1 MNRWIYD
8 IEVFS
13 HDWLVVFRR
22 VDDDHHIIIHNNNF
36 QLKEFFMAHSDDVF
50 GGFNNRHYDDWIVQT
65 MLSGGDNATV
75 KAHNDFIIEQGG
87 NGWEFPFIR
96 GQRKQFRSFD
106 LRDDLPKELS
116 LKAIEANMGLD
127 IVESSVDFLIDRPLT
142 KDELQETIL
151 YCCNDVDA
159 TIRLYETRKAYLD
172 SKTAVGAM
180 KGIDEATALSL
191 TNAKLTAAFVD
202 AKAKEHDDEFVYHP
216 PDELRISKYTE
227 VLRFFEKIDY
237 EHSLSIDVAGVPHV
251 YGWGGLHG
259 AVQNYF
265 AKSDEKMKI
274 MIADVGSYY
283 PSMIIQYGYASR
295 NSPDAD
301 AYKDVYVKRMAAK
314 HSGDKVTANA
324 LKLVL
329 NTYFGATKNEYNDL
343 YDPRM
348 ANAICITGQLLL
360 TDLIEKLEAV
370 KGFELIQ
377 SNTDGIIIRYP
388 TRADQKIRDVIHE
401 WEQRTRLNMELSEV
415 RAIAQK
421 DVNNYIM
428 EDGDG
433 HIKSKGG
440 YVSLYDGGDF
450 KMNSL
455 QIVHRA
461 IGDYFLHGTPV
472 EDTINACEDIH
483 AFQIIAKA
491 GRTYTGV
498 VWEKNDLLNDGEKM
512 MIPVQRVNRVYAC
525 TNPEFGTLYKT
536 KEDGRR
542 DKIASL
548 PDHCF
553 IDNDNHLMM
562 CGIDRAWYIELA
574 KKRVQD
580 YLGADKAPKIKK
592 TGKKK
597 EDTIMATETATNTS
611 KMNIYQKLT
620 DARARF
626 LAMPVKKSGINRF
639 AKFEYFELAD
649 IVPVKTAIFKE
660 LGLCDVIEFGE
671 ESAVLT
677 LINTDKTDEVIS
689 FHSPIK
695 TQAVNG
701 MNEMQAIGASETYA
715 RRYLYQ
721 MMLDIVE
728 ADTFDATMGQD
739 GSGDVKVNKS
749 ATPVK
754 TAQKGREEAKTA
766 LTSGAASDSEI
777 MAVKRA
783 LKKLRD
789 KDEEKYTPYITECL
803 QKIKS
808 GIDKKAAEDLLIEI
822 GNKIEEE

>member
-8 IEVFS
+8 IEVFA

-22 VDDDHHIIIHNNNF
+22 VDDDHHVVIHNNNYH
-36 QLKEFFMAHSDDVF
+36 LREFFMAHSEDVF
-50 GGFNNRHYDDWIVQT
+50 GGFNNRHYDDWVVLT

-96 GQRKQFRSFD
+96 GHRKSFRSFD
-106 LRDDLPKELS
+106 LKDDLPIGLS
-116 LKAIEANMGLD
+116 LKAIEANMGLS
-127 IVESSVDFLIDRPLT
+127 IVESSVDFTIDRPLT
-142 KDELQETIL
+142 KEELRETIR

-159 TIRLYETRKAYLD
+159 TLRLYEARKAYLD

-191 TNAKLTAAFVD
+191 TNAKLTAVFVD
-202 AKAKEHDDEFVYHP
+202 AKAQHHDDEFVYKP
-216 PDELRISKYTE
+216 PPELRIKKYTE
-227 VLRFFEKIDY
+227 VLDFFRVIDYDQNLKID
-237 EHSLSIDVAGVPHV
+237 IAGVPHV

-259 AVQNYF
+259 AIPNYF
-265 AKSDEKMKI
+265 DRSTEKRKI

-283 PSMIIQYGYASR
+283 PSMIIEYGFASR

-314 HSGDKVTANA
+314 HSGDKVTANS

-329 NTYFGATKNEYNDL
+329 NTYYGATKNQYNAL

-348 ANAICITGQLLL
+348 ANAICITGQLFL

-370 KGFELIQ
+370 PDFELIQ
-377 SNTDGIIIRYP
+377 SNTDGIIISYP
-388 TRADQKIRDVIHE
+388 ANADERIRNVIHK
-401 WEQRTRLNMELSEV
+401 WEQRTRLTMELSEV
-415 RAIAQK
+415 RSIAQK

-428 EDGDG
+428 EDGEG

-440 YVSLYDGGDF
+440 YVSLYHKGDF

-455 QIVHRA
+455 QVIHRA

-472 EDTINACEDIH
+472 EDTINACQDPL

-491 GRTYTGV
+491 GGTYTGV
-498 VWEKNDLLNDGEKM
+498 VHEVDGEM
-512 MIPVQRVNRVYAC
+512 QPVQRVNRVYASHHSSL
-525 TNPEFGTLYKT
+525 GTLYKT
-536 KEDGRR
+536 KADGRR

-548 PDHCF
+548 PDHCL
-553 IDNDNHLMM
+553 IDNDNRITIDE
-562 CGIDRAWYIELA
+562 IDREWYIELA

-580 YLGADKAPKIKK
+580 YLGAEKAPKIKK
-592 TGKKK
+592 PRKKK
-597 EDTIMATETATNTS
+597 EDIIMATETATNPS
-611 KMNIYQKLT
+611 KMNIYQKLQE
-620 DARARF
+620 ARAKF

-649 IVPVKTAIFKE
+649 IVPVKTAIFKD
-660 LGLCDVIEFGE
+660 LGLCDVINFGDE
-671 ESAVLT
+671 AASLV
-677 LINTDKTDEVIS
+677 LINCDKPEEKLT
-689 FHSPIK
+689 FGTPIK
-695 TQAVNG
+695 VQAVNG

-721 MMLDIVE
+721 AVLDIVE
-728 ADTFDATMGQD
+728 ADTFDATMGTE
-739 GSGDVKVNKS
+739 GS
-749 ATPVK
+749 APVK
-754 TAQKGREEAKTA
+754 LTKNTSAPQTAQKGREEAKEA
-766 LTSGAASDSEI
+766 LTSGEASDSEVTAI
-777 MAVKRA
+777 KRA

-789 KDEEKYTPYITECL
+789 KDEEKYTPYIAECMKRL
-803 QKIKS
+803 K
-808 GIDKKAAEDLLIEI
+808 GGLEKKDAEDLLIEI
-822 GNKIEEE
+822 GEKINE

>member
-8 IEVFS
+8 IEVFA

-22 VDDDHHIIIHNNNF
+22 VDDDHHVVIHNNNY
-36 QLKEFFMAHSDDVF
+36 QLREFFMAHSDDVF
-50 GGFNNRHYDDWIVQT
+50 GGFNNRHYDDWVVMT

-96 GQRKQFRSFD
+96 GQRKSFRSFD
-106 LRDDLPKELS
+106 LKDDLPMGLS

-127 IVESSVDFLIDRPLT
+127 IVESSVDFRIERPLT
-142 KDELQETIL
+142 EGELAETIM
-151 YCCNDVDA
+151 YCCHDVDA
-159 TIRLYETRKAYLD
+159 TVELYKVRRAYLD

-180 KGIDEATALSL
+180 KGIDEATALGL

-202 AKAKEHDDEFVYHP
+202 AKAQAHDDEFVYKP
-216 PDELRISKYTE
+216 PPELRISKYTE
-227 VLRFFEKIDY
+227 VLKFFEVIDY
-237 EHSLSIDVAGVPHV
+237 DQKLSIDIAGVPHV

-259 AVQNYF
+259 AIPNYF
-265 AKSDEKMKI
+265 QRSDEKMKI

-283 PSMIIQYGYASR
+283 PSMIIQYGFASR

-314 HSGDKVTANA
+314 RNGDKITADA

-329 NTYFGATKNEYNDL
+329 NTYFGASKNQYNDL

-348 ANAICITGQLLL
+348 ANAICITGQLFL

-388 TRADQKIRDVIHE
+388 AKVDERIRDVIHE
-401 WEQRTRLNMELSEV
+401 WEQRTRLTMELGEV

-428 EDGDG
+428 EDGEG

-440 YVSLYDGGDF
+440 YVSLYNGGDF
-450 KMNSL
+450 KMNSM
-455 QIVHRA
+455 QIVHKA

-472 EDTINACEDIH
+472 EDTINACDDIL

-491 GRTYTGV
+491 GGTYTGV
-498 VWEKNDLLNDGEKM
+498 VWERSDRT
-512 MIPVQRVNRVYAC
+512 IPVQRVNRVYAC
-525 TNPEFGTLYKT
+525 TNPDFGTLYKT
-536 KEDGRR
+536 KADGRR

-553 IDNDNHLMM
+553 IDNNNHLLIS
-562 CGIDRAWYIELA
+562 GIDREWYIELA

-580 YLGADKAPKIKK
+580 YLGAEKAPKIKK
-592 TGKKK
+592 PRKNK
-597 EDTIMATETATNTS
+597 EDTIMALQVAIKDPGE
-611 KMNIYQKLT
+611 MNIYQKLT
-620 DARARF
+620 EARARF

-649 IVPVKTAIFKE
+649 IVPVKTAIFQD
-660 LGLCDVIEFGE
+660 LGLCDIITFSDEC
-671 ESAVLT
+671 AVLM
-677 LINTDKTDEVIS
+677 LYNIDNTDEHIAFST
-689 FHSPIK
+689 PIK
-695 TQAVNG
+695 VQAVNG
-701 MNEMQAIGASETYA
+701 MNDMQAIGASETYA

-721 MMLDIVE
+721 AVLDIVE
-728 ADTFDATMGQD
+728 ADTFDATMGSE
-739 GSGDVKVNKS
+739 GSAPVKLTKS
-749 ATPVK
+749 ASAPK
-754 TAQKGREEAKTA
+754 TAQKGREEAKEA
-766 LTSGAASDSEI
+766 LTSGEASDSEI
-777 MAVKRA
+777 TAIKRA

-789 KDEEKYTPYITECL
+789 KDEEKYTPYITECMKRL
-803 QKIKS
+803 K
-808 GIDKKAAEDLLIEI
+808 GGLEKKDAEDLLIEI
-822 GNKIEEE
+822 GEKINE